1 MDKCEIYY
9 NQLQKKY
16 TRKINLNKK
25 RILKVLNKLKFPH
38 LNLRNVINVIGSDG
52 KFTSAMNLISF
63 LEASKNNTTFFNSP
77 HLISLKHRYRLKKKF
92 ISLNQIKKYEKII
105 HNTGLKLTLFEALT
119 MIYLLAANDQKK
131 VD

>member
-16 TRKINLNKK
+16 TRKINLDKK

-63 LEASKNNTTFFNSP
+63 LEASKNNTTFFYSFN
-77 HLISLKHRYRLKKKF
+77 I
-92 ISLNQIKKYEKII
+92 
-105 HNTGLKLTLFEALT
+105 LF
-119 MIYLLAANDQKK
+119 K
-131 VD
+131 